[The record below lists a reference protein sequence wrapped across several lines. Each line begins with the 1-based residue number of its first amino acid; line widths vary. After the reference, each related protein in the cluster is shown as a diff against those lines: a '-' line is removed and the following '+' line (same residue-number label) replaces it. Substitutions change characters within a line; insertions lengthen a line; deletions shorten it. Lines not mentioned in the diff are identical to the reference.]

1 MKIVHFA
8 PFAPFACGLYEAA
21 RDMVIAD
28 RMQGHEVHLIDVG
41 VTINGTHTP
50 GEAGKVDDRQVSKVV
65 SSSPDEVWTADVIVA
80 HTGIP
85 DNWIAPCQTPIV
97 WIMHGRPRACFSPEY
112 GGNGHSYSLIA
123 QLAKWPRIKK
133 MVTFW
138 PYHKKFWDVIIPE
151 DKLVTLPAPPIDEM
165 RFCKEGKA
173 HDFTAMGG
181 KWNVVI
187 AESWREDIDTFEIVH
202 GAIEYAKVANDV
214 KFHFYAMEQQLKCWE
229 YVFNALRSLGALGE
243 VWARR
248 PNIEEVYRSADLV
261 LSPQRI
267 TTRSVGEALSCEVPV
282 VAANGCEYATYTAS
296 ADDPVDVCGA
306 LQLAIMELSF
316 NKEYVIDRVK
326 KANTNFKLGVI
337 GKQMT
342 EVYESC
348 IKPVQIG

>member
-41 VTINGTHTP
+41 VTVNGTHTP
-50 GEAGKVDDRQVSKVV
+50 GEAGKIDDRGVSKVV

-85 DNWIAPCQTPIV
+85 DNWIAPCVAPIV

-123 QLAKWPRIKK
+123 QLARWPRVKK
-133 MVTFW
+133 LVTFW
-138 PYHKKFWDVIIPE
+138 PYHTQFWDVIIPE
-151 DKLVTLPAPPIDEM
+151 EKLVTLPAPPIDEA
-165 RFCKEGKA
+165 RFRKEGKA
-173 HDFTAMGG
+173 HDFTAMGS
-181 KWNVVI
+181 KWNIVI
-187 AESWREDIDTFEIVH
+187 AESWREDVDTFEIVH
-202 GAIEYAKVANDV
+202 GAVEYAKIANDV
-214 KFHFYAMEQQLKCWE
+214 RFHFYAMEQQLKCWE
-229 YVFNALRSLGALGE
+229 YIFSALRNLGALGE
-243 VWARR
+243 IWARR

-282 VAANGCEYATYTAS
+282 IASNGCEYATYNVAS
-296 ADDPVDVCGA
+296 DNPIEVRDVIKQA
-306 LQLAIMELSF
+306 VMDMSF
-316 NKEYVIDRVK
+316 DKDAVIEKVRAA
-326 KANTNFKLGVI
+326 KANFSLDKI
-337 GKQMT
+337 GRQMT

-348 IKPVQIG
+348 ISPAIIG